1 MFRASIAA
9 ARDTLDD
16 TQAYHA
22 TRASF
27 DLMAPSPKGARYG
40 IGRLPHLIDG
50 SPAVNTVPLT
60 AKISVLSGGAMQGLL
75 AEAVPLFERGNG
87 CKVAVEIGLTS
98 ALRKAIGDG
107 AAFDIALLPRADI
120 DALAGGGRIAI
131 GQVTDIARSAI
142 GVAVRAGAPKPDIAT
157 VDAFKRAVLQA
168 ASVTYSD
175 GPSGLYIAGLMERLG
190 LAEAIKP
197 KTRLTTGPVA
207 ELLARG
213 EAELG
218 LQQIVAILPVKGA
231 ELVGP
236 LPGELQN
243 IIVYAAGISAQS
255 ASVAPAR
262 AFIAF
267 MGTPEVA
274 RIIRAKGLEPG

>member
-1 MFRASIAA
+1 VSTA
-9 ARDTLDD
+9 
-16 TQAYHA
+16 
-22 TRASF
+22 
-27 DLMAPSPKGARYG
+27 
-40 IGRLPHLIDG
+40 
-50 SPAVNTVPLT
+50 SPAAKVPAAKVT
-60 AKISVLSGGAMQGLL
+60 AKIKVLSGGAMAGLI
-75 AEAVPLFERGNG
+75 AEAVPLFEGSNG
-87 CKVAVEIGLTS
+87 CQVAVEIGLTS
-98 ALRKAIGDG
+98 ALRKAIADG

-120 DALAGGGRIAI
+120 DALARDGRIAI

-157 VDAFKRAVLQA
+157 VDAFKRAILQA
-168 ASVTYSD
+168 GSVTYSD

-218 LQQIVAILPVKGA
+218 LQQIVAILPVDGA

-255 ASVAPAR
+255 ASAEAAR
-262 AFIAF
+262 TFITF
-267 MGTPEVA
+267 MGTSEVV
-274 RIIRAKGLEPG
+274 RIVRAKGLEPG

>member
-1 MFRASIAA
+1 MSTNPPAA
-9 ARDTLDD
+9 KTA
-16 TQAYHA
+16 
-22 TRASF
+22 
-27 DLMAPSPKGARYG
+27 
-40 IGRLPHLIDG
+40 
-50 SPAVNTVPLT
+50 
-60 AKISVLSGGAMQGLL
+60 AKIKVLSGGAMQGLI
-75 AEAVPLFERGNG
+75 AEAVPLFERSNG
-87 CKVAVEIGLTS
+87 CEITVEIGLTS
-98 ALRKAIGDG
+98 ALRKAIADG

-120 DALAGGGRIAI
+120 DALAGDGRIAAHSA
-131 GQVTDIARSAI
+131 TDIARSAI

-157 VDAFKRAVLQA
+157 VDAFKRTVLQA
-168 ASVTYSD
+168 GSVTYSD

-218 LQQIVAILPVKGA
+218 LQQIVAILPVAGA

-236 LPGELQN
+236 LPNELQN

-255 ASVAPAR
+255 ANAQPAR
-262 AFIAF
+262 AFIAL
-267 MGTPEVA
+267 MRTPEVA
-274 RIIRAKGLEPG
+274 RIIRAKGLQPG

>member
-1 MFRASIAA
+1 
-9 ARDTLDD
+9 
-16 TQAYHA
+16 
-22 TRASF
+22 
-27 DLMAPSPKGARYG
+27 
-40 IGRLPHLIDG
+40 
-50 SPAVNTVPLT
+50 
-60 AKISVLSGGAMQGLL
+60 MQGLI
-75 AEAVPLFERGNG
+75 AEAVPLFEHSHG
-87 CKVAVEIGLTS
+87 CTVAVEIGLTS
-98 ALRKAIGDG
+98 ALRKAIADG
-107 AAFDIALLPRADI
+107 APCDIALLPRSDI
-120 DALAGGGRIAI
+120 DALAGDGRIVA
-131 GQVTDIARSAI
+131 GEVTDIARSAI
-142 GVAVRAGAPKPDIAT
+142 GVAVRAGARKPDIAT
-157 VDAFKRAVLQA
+157 VDAFKRAVLEA
-168 ASVTYSD
+168 SSVTYSD

-243 IIVYAAGISAQS
+243 IIVYAAGISPQS
-255 ASVAPAR
+255 ANAQAAR

-267 MGTPEVA
+267 LRTPEVA
-274 RIIRAKGLEPG
+274 RIIRVKGLEPG

>member
-1 MFRASIAA
+1 VSTAPLAVKN
-9 ARDTLDD
+9 
-16 TQAYHA
+16 
-22 TRASF
+22 
-27 DLMAPSPKGARYG
+27 APSIK
-40 IGRLPHLIDG
+40 
-50 SPAVNTVPLT
+50 
-60 AKISVLSGGAMQGLL
+60 VLSGGAMQGLL
-75 AEAVPLFERGNG
+75 AEAVPLFERSNS
-87 CKVAVEIGLTS
+87 CSVAIEIGLTS
-98 ALRKAIGDG
+98 ALRKAIAGG

-120 DALAGGGRIAI
+120 DALAGDGRIA
-131 GQVTDIARSAI
+131 GSGVTDIARSAI
-142 GVAVRAGAPKPDIAT
+142 GVAVRAGARKPDIAT

-168 ASVTYSD
+168 GSVTYSD

-231 ELVGP
+231 QLVGP

-243 IIVYAAGISAQS
+243 IIAYAAGISAES
-255 ASVAPAR
+255 TNAEAAR
-262 AFIAF
+262 ALIAF
-267 MGTPEVA
+267 MATPEVT